1 MSEIDTPAA
10 LAGMRDRSTIRD
22 LVEAWGFRRDAG
34 EWEALADTFHPE
46 GDISVSWFSGAFAD
60 FVAASR
66 ARAGRSFSKHVMGGS
81 RVVLRGDRALSETD
95 VFLFGRSGIDGVEVA
110 GTTLMR
116 FLDRVERRAG
126 AWRLLSRVAV
136 YDHDTLAPAVPG
148 TQLSVPAEEIAGLPP
163 GYRFLA
169 WRLRRAGLSVPEDL
183 PTRGSEAEDRR
194 RAADAAWLLGEG

>member
-1 MSEIDTPAA
+1 MSDVATTGALAA
-10 LAGMRDRSTIRD
+10 LLDRAAIRD

-46 GDISVSWFSGAFAD
+46 GDIAVSWFAGAFAD

-81 RVVLRGDRALSETD
+81 RVTLHGDRALSETD
-95 VFLFGRSGIDGVEVA
+95 VCLVGRGSIDGVEVS

-126 AWRLLSRVAV
+126 AWRLLSRLAV
-136 YDHDTLAPAVPG
+136 YDHDSLAPALPG
-148 TQLSVPAEEIAGLPP
+148 TDFVIPATELAGLPP

-169 WRLRRAGLSVPEDL
+169 WRLRRAGLPVPDEL
-183 PTRGSEAEDRR
+183 PTRGSAAESRR
-194 RAADAAWLLGEG
+194 RAADAAWLAGGG